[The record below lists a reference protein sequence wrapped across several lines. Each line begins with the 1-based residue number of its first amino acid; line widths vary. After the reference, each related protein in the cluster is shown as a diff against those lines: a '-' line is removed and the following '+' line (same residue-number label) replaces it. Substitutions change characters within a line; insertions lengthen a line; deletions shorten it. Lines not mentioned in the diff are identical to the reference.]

1 MLSPMHVRG
10 IDLGVR
16 DSGEGEPFVWGH
28 GLLGSMEQEDEAGAL
43 AWPSFGSSLRLIRY
57 DARGHGSSE
66 ATLAPAAYR
75 WPELAGDLLA
85 LLDAIQLERAVL
97 GGVSMGCATALHA
110 AVQAPA
116 RAQGLVLVAPPTAWR
131 TRPRQARVYRFSSGL
146 IERFGL
152 WPFRLLGS
160 LPLLAV
166 RGGPLAAMQ
175 RATLDQLEHADPR
188 ATVAALRGAAESD
201 LPDPA
206 ALRRLAMPAL
216 VLAWAGDPVHPV
228 SSAERLADLLPDVEL
243 RVAKSDDALLEWPDV
258 VRAFVARTATPRPP
272 AESPASSAPPPPPA

>member
-1 MLSPMHVRG
+1 MLSHMHVRG

-110 AVQAPA
+110 AVQEPA
-116 RAQGLVLVAPPTAWR
+116 RATGLVLVAPPT
-131 TRPRQARVYRFSSGL
+131 PVGARYSPNTSR
-146 IERFGL
+146 I
-152 WPFRLLGS
+152 
-160 LPLLAV
+160 
-166 RGGPLAAMQ
+166 
-175 RATLDQLEHADPR
+175 
-188 ATVAALRGAAESD
+188 TVPHS
-201 LPDPA
+201 PVVP
-206 ALRRLAMPAL
+206 PAL
-216 VLAWAGDPVHPV
+216 ANAMAGGM
-228 SSAERLADLLPDVEL
+228 RL
-243 RVAKSDDALLEWPDV
+243 
-258 VRAFVARTATPRPP
+258 
-272 AESPASSAPPPPPA
+272 SPF